1 MSVTKSTKE
10 TLQYML
16 DGIKYVCENFKRRGP
31 GTESERNAQAFFK
44 KELEKYADSVEM
56 EDFNLHPHAFMGF
69 IIIAGILSL
78 IFCFYVLAVTLWN
91 HLSNSRKHIYL
102 GLYFNVCF

>member
-10 TLQYML
+10 TLQFML
-16 DGIKYVCENFKRRGP
+16 DGIKYVCENFKKRGP

-56 EDFNLHPHAFMGF
+56 EDFSLHPHAFMGF
-69 IIIAGILSL
+69 IIIAASLTLLSTVMFWLSPSSIIFPILGS
-78 IFCFYVLAVTLWN
+78 VLT
-91 HLSNSRKHIYL
+91 
-102 GLYFNVCF
+102 FFQF